1 MMFHPIG
8 IKHPLN
14 VAVQGSHNA
23 DTRKHRRPS
32 RRRDQDQRFHGRL
45 PLRGLVLGLR
55 QLRYVPAG
63 ILEGDKLANAA
74 AGSARQN
81 RRFQPRSTTG
91 FDRLAQ
97 PLHGEFD
104 VLRLQIALALDFGH
118 VPIFREALKIL
129 EGECSGGVGLR
140 ARMNTSAAT
149 DASSAPPAPQSAVGK
164 SGTRSGVNPC
174 SASSSPAVAISANP
188 TMSGRGQA
196 TQAIKV
202 TIKKPRKCSVF
213 QPSMG
218 RSCQFA
224 GPKAA

>member
-1 MMFHPIG
+1 MTVRG
-8 IKHPLN
+8 K
-14 VAVQGSHNA
+14 GW
-23 DTRKHRRPS
+23 R
-32 RRRDQDQRFHGRL
+32 
-45 PLRGLVLGLR
+45 LRGNGLG
-55 QLRYVPAG
+55 
-63 ILEGDKLANAA
+63 
-74 AGSARQN
+74 SN
-81 RRFQPRSTTG
+81 RRFHPRSATG
-91 FDRLAQ
+91 LNRLPQ
-97 PLHGEFD
+97 PFHGEFD
-104 VLRLQIALALDFGH
+104 ILRLQMAPALDLGH

-129 EGECSGGVGLR
+129 EGEPSGGVELLSETSLIGLR

-149 DASSAPPAPQSAVGK
+149 DASSAPPAPQSAVGR

>member
-1 MMFHPIG
+1 MG
-8 IKHPLN
+8 G
-14 VAVQGSHNA
+14 QGFPGPGS
-23 DTRKHRRPS
+23 
-32 RRRDQDQRFHGRL
+32 
-45 PLRGLVLGLR
+45 
-55 QLRYVPAG
+55 
-63 ILEGDKLANAA
+63 AA
-74 AGSARQN
+74 ALN
-81 RRFQPRSTTG
+81 RLS
-91 FDRLAQ
+91 Q
-97 PLHGEFD
+97 PLHGEFGD
-104 VLRLQIALALDFGH
+104 IGRLYLAPALDFGH

-129 EGECSGGVGLR
+129 EGEPSGGVELLSETSLIGLR

-149 DASSAPPAPQSAVGK
+149 DASSAPPAPQSAVGR
-164 SGTRSGVNPC
+164 SGTRSGVDPC

-196 TQAIKV
+196 TQAIRV